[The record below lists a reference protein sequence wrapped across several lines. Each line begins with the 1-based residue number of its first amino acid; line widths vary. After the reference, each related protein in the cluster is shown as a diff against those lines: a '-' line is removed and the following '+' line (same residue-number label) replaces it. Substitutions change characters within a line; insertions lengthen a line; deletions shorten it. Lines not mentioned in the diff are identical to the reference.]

1 MSLAKAFFV
10 AAVGCATSAEY
21 TVPAIAA
28 VPQTEGFSIG
38 FGDRGSRCIPASAQ
52 AATTRCLPIPSA
64 AWSGPQPIRPDVS
77 MPLCRSLFMTLQLC
91 SPLLKGLALVAFTA
105 ASLCSAQAQAPTWPT
120 KPVKYVVPFS
130 PGGVSDGVARLI
142 AQHLG
147 ERLGQPVV
155 VENRPGVSGI
165 VGTQVVARSAPDGY
179 TVMGGTITTH
189 AVNPFFTKN
198 LGYEPVADFVPVNLV
213 GMVSNALV
221 VRADS
226 RFNSVA
232 DVIAEL
238 KAKPDSL
245 TYGTAGAG
253 TSQHLSGQ
261 LFQSI
266 TQTRMRQITYKGGS
280 QAMVD
285 LVGGEIDMV
294 FETVAAARPMI
305 DGKRV
310 KVLGVTSSQ
319 RLATLPGVPTLAEAG
334 APKFEMQSWQGVFA
348 PAGTPKPIVER
359 LAREVAAI
367 VAMPAVQD
375 KLRNLGVEPD
385 GRQAEA
391 FGAFQQAEI
400 VKWRKVIQDAGIQTE

>member
-1 MSLAKAFFV
+1 MSQLASRSGPTTEVISCKPEHAVLRSGPGRFV
-10 AAVGCATSAEY
+10 SRQVRHPWRTGLAVVLFIATSLGSAHAQ
-21 TVPAIAA
+21 TPAW
-28 VPQTEGFSIG
+28 
-38 FGDRGSRCIPASAQ
+38 
-52 AATTRCLPIPSA
+52 PS
-64 AWSGPQPIRPDVS
+64 
-77 MPLCRSLFMTLQLC
+77 
-91 SPLLKGLALVAFTA
+91 
-105 ASLCSAQAQAPTWPT
+105 
-120 KPVKYVVPFS
+120 KPVRYVVPFS

-147 ERLGQPVV
+147 DRLGQPVV

-165 VGTQVVARSAPDGY
+165 VDTQAVARAAPDGY

-189 AVNPFFTKN
+189 AVNPFFTKS
-198 LGYEPVADFVPVNLV
+198 LGYEPVADFSPVVLV
-213 GMVSNALV
+213 GTVSNVLV

-226 RFNSVA
+226 RFNSVT

-238 KAKPDSL
+238 KLKPESL

-266 TQTRMRQITYKGGS
+266 TQTRMRQIPYKGGS
-280 QAMVD
+280 QAIVD
-285 LVGGEIDMV
+285 LVGGQIDMV

-319 RLATLPGVPTLAEAG
+319 RLPSLPGVPTLSEAG

-348 PAGTPKPIVER
+348 PAATPRPIIDR
-359 LAREVAAI
+359 LGREVAAI
-367 VAMPAVQD
+367 LGMPEVQD

-385 GRQAEA
+385 GRQGEA

-400 VKWRKVIQDAGIQTE
+400 VKWGKVIKEAGIQAE